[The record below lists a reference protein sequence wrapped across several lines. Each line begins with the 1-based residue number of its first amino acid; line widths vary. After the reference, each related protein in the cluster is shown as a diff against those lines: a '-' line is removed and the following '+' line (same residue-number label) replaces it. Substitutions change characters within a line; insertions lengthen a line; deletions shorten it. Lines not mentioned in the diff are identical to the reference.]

1 MVSSLMHGR
10 ERNNYIKLKKIT
22 IMIQT
27 KTLKEALKDPGV
39 IEVVEELIKPNLPL
53 GYLKVE
59 TIGNKTI
66 KFKIIKDADKIAS
79 YQFFCEVQGS
89 NAGVQEVHMVSNGIL
104 LPKIYRPI
112 KILSSPVIA
121 KYKEFDSYYEYY
133 LTHTGTYLLLRFRT
147 LSHTTYIPEH
157 IVIADSDIPSDA
169 ISVVIE

>member
-1 MVSSLMHGR
+1 MKDQSFHGDKSLR
-10 ERNNYIKLKKIT
+10 TCKK
-22 IMIQT
+22 
-27 KTLKEALKDPGV
+27 KSR
-39 IEVVEELIKPNLPL
+39 VEELIKPNLPL

-89 NAGVQEVHMVSNGIL
+89 NAGVQEVHMVSNGTL